1 MVYILAVPCLLPK
14 INNKKVVAKEIMKH
28 KIVYMG
34 TPHYAKEILQTL
46 INAEDMEVSLVITQP
61 DRPVGRKK
69 VLTPPPVKILAEENS
84 IEVLQPN
91 RLSDEGI
98 FEVIQS
104 VKPNFIIV
112 AAFGQILPKRI
123 LDIAP
128 CINLHASLLP
138 QYRGASPVQQSLLN
152 GDEKTGVTS
161 MLMEEGLDTGNML
174 EKMEFIIPEDIRL
187 HALMQQLTNDAC
199 TLTLSTIRNFSNII
213 PQKQDESQATLCKKI
228 KKPDGEIDF
237 EDAELIY
244 NKYRAFEGW
253 PGIFDAKGTKLDGVA
268 LIDIKSKNDECE
280 ILSFEEESVIVGC
293 SRGSLKIERLQ
304 PSSKKAMSAKAYCVG
319 RGLKVGNTII

>member
-1 MVYILAVPCLLPK
+1 M
-14 INNKKVVAKEIMKH
+14 NK

-34 TPHYAKEILQTL
+34 TPHYAREILDTL
-46 INAEDMEVSLVITQP
+46 IQAEDMEVSLVLTQP

-69 VLTPPPVKILAEENS
+69 TLTPPPVKALAVEHG

-98 FEVIQS
+98 EEDIKA
-104 VKPNFIIV
+104 VKPDFIVV
-112 AAFGQILPKRI
+112 AAFGQILPKSI

-161 MLMEEGLDTGNML
+161 MLMEEGLDTGPML
-174 EKMEFIIPEDIRL
+174 EKVEFVIPDEMRL
-187 HALMQQLTNDAC
+187 HALMQQLTDDAC
-199 TLTLSTIRNFSNII
+199 ELTLSTIRNYENIT
-213 PQKQDESQATLCKKI
+213 PQTQNESLATLCKKI
-228 KKPDGEIDF
+228 KKSHGEVGF
-237 EDAELIY
+237 EDATIIY

-253 PGIFDAKGTKLDGVA
+253 PGIFAANGTKFDGLSLVDTTSSNKA
-268 LIDIKSKNDECE
+268 FE
-280 ILSFEEESVIVGC
+280 ILSFIDESVVVGC
-293 SRGSLKIERLQ
+293 QKGALKIESLQ
-304 PSSKKAMSAKAYCVG
+304 PASKKAMSAKAYCVG
-319 RGLKVGNTII
+319 RGMKVGDIIV